1 MAPDSTGGGGGG
13 PRIDAHHHMFPPVLV
28 DALKRSGVTQLGGEP
43 LAATWTPEQSLD
55 FMDRFGIAT
64 AILSVPTALPA
75 AAGGRSRLAREI
87 NELGQELAKR
97 WHGRF
102 GFFAALPLPDVEA
115 AVREAQHALD
125 VLGADGVGL
134 LTNHEGIYQGDARLE
149 PLYLELDRRGAA
161 CLVHP
166 AAPWVGGRAADSP
179 LADIQT
185 SVLEFP
191 FETTRAAAN
200 LVVAGTLKRY
210 PRVRFILTHA
220 GGCVSSLSSRIVD
233 RRPIVA
239 AYSSMLERDETP
251 SLTALE
257 EMLAEAQRQS
267 ADLLAA
273 LHYDVALSTDR
284 QPLAA
289 LTRLVP
295 VRQLLL
301 GTDFPVAR
309 EIGAALTIDGV
320 RQFPGFTEADREAV
334 ERANAARL
342 FPRLARSGP
351 PEAR

>member
-1 MAPDSTGGGGGG
+1 VTPGDTGAGGGADR
-13 PRIDAHHHMFPPVLV
+13 RIDVHHHMFPPALV
-28 DALKRSGVTQLGGEP
+28 EALTASGVTQLGGEP
-43 LAATWTPEQSLD
+43 LVTAWTPEQSLD

-64 AILSVPTALPA
+64 AILSVPTTLPA
-75 AAGGRSRLAREI
+75 GTVGRSRLARQL
-87 NELGQELAKR
+87 NQLGHDLTKR
-97 WHGRF
+97 WPERF

-125 VLGADGVGL
+125 DLGADGVGL

-149 PLYLELDRRGAA
+149 PLYRELDRRGAV

-166 AAPWVGGRAADSP
+166 AAPWVGGRAAGSP
-179 LADIQT
+179 LADVQT

-210 PRVRFILTHA
+210 PRLRFVLTHA
-220 GGCVSSLSSRIVD
+220 GGCVSSLSNRMVD

-239 AYSSMLERDETP
+239 AYPSMLEHGETRSP
-251 SLTALE
+251 RAPG

-295 VRQLLL
+295 VRQLLF

-309 EIGAALTIDGV
+309 EIGAELTLEGV
-320 RQFPGFTEADREAV
+320 RQFPGFTEADREAL
-334 ERANAARL
+334 ERTNAAL
-342 FPRLARSGP
+342 MFPRFSSAP

>member
-1 MAPDSTGGGGGG
+1 VTPGNTDGGGTGG
-13 PRIDAHHHMFPPVLV
+13 RIDVHHHMFPPVLV
-28 DALKRSGVTQLGGEP
+28 DALQGSGVTRLGGEP
-43 LAATWTPEQSLD
+43 LVTTWTPGQSLD

-64 AILSVPTALPA
+64 AMLSVPTALPA
-75 AAGGRSRLAREI
+75 GTVGRSRLAREI
-87 NELGQELAKR
+87 NELGHHLTKR
-97 WHGRF
+97 WPERF
-102 GFFAALPLPDVEA
+102 GLFAALPLPDVEA
-115 AVREAQHALD
+115 AVREASHALD

-134 LTNHEGIYQGDARLE
+134 LTNHEGIYQGDASLE
-149 PLYLELDRRGAA
+149 PLYGELDRRGAV

-166 AAPWVGGRAADSP
+166 AAPWVGGRAAGSP
-179 LADIQT
+179 LADVQT

-200 LVVAGTLKRY
+200 LVVAGTPERY
-210 PRVRFILTHA
+210 PRIRFLLTHA
-220 GGCVSSLSSRIVD
+220 GGCVSSLASRIVD

-239 AYSSMLERDETP
+239 AYSSMLGRGETP

-289 LTRLVP
+289 LTRLIP

-301 GTDFPVAR
+301 GTDYPVAR
-309 EIGAALTIDGV
+309 EIGAELTLAGV
-320 RQFPGFTEADREAV
+320 RRFPGFTEADREAL
-334 ERANAARL
+334 ERTNATRI
-342 FPRLARSGP
+342 FPRLSRSGP